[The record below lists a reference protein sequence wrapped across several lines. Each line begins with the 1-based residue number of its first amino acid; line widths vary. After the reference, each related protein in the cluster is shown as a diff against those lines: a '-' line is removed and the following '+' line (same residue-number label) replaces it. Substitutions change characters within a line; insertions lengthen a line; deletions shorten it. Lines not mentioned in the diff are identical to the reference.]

1 MVCSS
6 LLLLYNAAVPALFL
20 INTCTIQLCAGL
32 GGFDLGLIEAQACPP
47 AAAAGGAHGAGGAGA
62 GVDTS
67 AAVAAG
73 VGTTCEIKVPMS
85 RYYSTVLV

>member
-32 GGFDLGLIEAQACPP
+32 GGFDLGFYLIYKIEAQACPP
-47 AAAAGGAHGAGGAGA
+47 AAAAGGARGAGGAGA
-62 GVDTS
+62 GVDTG

-73 VGTTCEIKVPMS
+73 VGTTCEIKWP
-85 RYYSTVLV
+85 RW

>member
-1 MVCSS
+1 M
-6 LLLLYNAAVPALFL
+6 
-20 INTCTIQLCAGL
+20 

-47 AAAAGGAHGAGGAGA
+47 AAAAGGAHGAGGAGGAGA

-73 VGTTCEIKVPMS
+73 VGTTCEIKK
-85 RYYSTVLV
+85 

>member
-1 MVCSS
+1 M
-6 LLLLYNAAVPALFL
+6 
-20 INTCTIQLCAGL
+20 

-73 VGTTCEIKVPMS
+73 VGTTCEIKWPGVMVLALQFLK
-85 RYYSTVLV
+85 RRRGGVYYTV

>member
-1 MVCSS
+1 M
-6 LLLLYNAAVPALFL
+6 
-20 INTCTIQLCAGL
+20 

-73 VGTTCEIKVPMS
+73 VGTTCEISHKRKHV
-85 RYYSTVLV
+85 RLLVRMVMLVYRTT